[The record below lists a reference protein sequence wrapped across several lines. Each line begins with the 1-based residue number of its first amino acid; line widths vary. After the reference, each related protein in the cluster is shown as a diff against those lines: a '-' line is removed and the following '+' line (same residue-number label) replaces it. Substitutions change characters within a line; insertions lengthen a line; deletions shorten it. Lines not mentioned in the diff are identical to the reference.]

1 VSYVTSV
8 VIADRC
14 QITLFIQSIVIFRR
28 SGLTIPAHIR
38 LWSVDDAAERCG
50 WSINDDSVSR
60 TSNFISC
67 SNCEHKQQRI
77 RSRHCIESD
86 KLAYLIT
93 LTFAQL
99 CLILVL
105 DAVALVASRQRL
117 RSTTR
122 RSYSSTAPPA
132 QLLWPTG
139 FMCGWTVSLEFPA
152 GQLAGSGYLRE
163 QFQTISEDVSVRNVL
178 MHSAHYV
185 SRLYKSTFYLHTYI
199 LTYLSSPRLLVV
211 STFATV
217 KAGLITKC
225 CGRGPHSVR
234 SSNN

>member
-1 VSYVTSV
+1 MSYVTSV

-67 SNCEHKQQRI
+67 SDCEHKQQRI
-77 RSRHCIESD
+77 RSRHCIEPD
-86 KLAYLIT
+86 KFAFLNYFDVCPVVFDFSAWCCCSGSIT
-93 LTFAQL
+93 ATSPIHHPTLLVVPRHQLSSYGRRAFCVAGPSLWNSLPDSLRDPVICGNIFRQSLKTFLFATYW
-99 CLILVL
+99 CI
-105 DAVALVASRQRL
+105 QRIMF
-117 RSTTR
+117 RD
-122 RSYSSTAPPA
+122 Y
-132 QLLWPTG
+132 
-139 FMCGWTVSLEFPA
+139 
-152 GQLAGSGYLRE
+152 
-163 QFQTISEDVSVRNVL
+163 IN
-178 MHSAHYV
+178 
-185 SRLYKSTFYLHTYI
+185 RLFTYI

-225 CGRGPHSVR
+225 CGRGPRSVR